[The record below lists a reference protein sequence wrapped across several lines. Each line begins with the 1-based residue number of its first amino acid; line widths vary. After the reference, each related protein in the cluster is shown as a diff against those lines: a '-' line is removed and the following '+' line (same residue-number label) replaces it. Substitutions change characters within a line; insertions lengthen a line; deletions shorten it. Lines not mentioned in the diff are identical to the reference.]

1 MIFDLESYIHFTND
15 NITSIYQPFSVDN
28 LVDRSQCLPYL
39 ILTRFYISAASYLF
53 LGRKGRNPIA
63 SYVFR
68 SRIRLTYAHI
78 DCLEGGKKKKG
89 RNTKN
94 VRR

>member
-1 MIFDLESYIHFTND
+1 MIILQAFINRF
-15 NITSIYQPFSVDN
+15 PSVDN

-53 LGRKGRNPIA
+53 LGRKGRNHNA
-63 SYVFR
+63 SFVLR